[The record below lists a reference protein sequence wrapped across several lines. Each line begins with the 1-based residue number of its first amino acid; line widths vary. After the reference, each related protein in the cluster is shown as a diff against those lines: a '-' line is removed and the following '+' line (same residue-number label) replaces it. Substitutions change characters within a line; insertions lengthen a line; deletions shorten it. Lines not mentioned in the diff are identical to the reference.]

1 MRKVIAI
8 AGIAGLS
15 LVWAAVPAG
24 AGNNNPNFVSTP
36 SSGPPG
42 TVIHAGD
49 HNFGCDSIDA
59 KIHLE
64 LVSVSEQTVAS
75 ADTTVNSDSIWD
87 VDLTVPAN
95 AAAGDY
101 VITAHCDGGE
111 FQVVYNE
118 NSFTVTAPPATTTTT
133 STTVA
138 AAAATTTTT
147 TVPPVAVVP
156 AATPAAPVVAS
167 PALTG

>member
-24 AGNNNPNFVSTP
+24 AGNNSSFVSTP
-36 SSGPPG
+36 SSGPAG
-42 TVIHAGD
+42 TVIHASD

-59 KIHLE
+59 KIHVE
-64 LVSVSEQTVAS
+64 LVSPSEVTVAS
-75 ADTTVNSDSIWD
+75 ADTTVNSDSVWD

-95 AAAGDY
+95 AAAGTY
-101 VITAHCDGGE
+101 VVTATCNGGE
-111 FQVVYNE
+111 FQAFYND

-147 TVPPVAVVP
+147 TVPPVVVVP
-156 AATPAAPVVAS
+156 AATPAAPVVAA